1 MRSRLLIVD
10 RDGVINED
18 SPNFIKGPDEWVPI
32 PGSLH
37 ALGLAH
43 QHGFLIH
50 VVTNQSG
57 IARGLLGIDDL
68 HRIHRRLRQESQAH
82 GGDVDAFFFCP
93 HGPRQGCTCRKP
105 QPGLVLASLARS
117 GISAGNAVMIGDRMS
132 DLEAARA
139 AGVRPLLVRTG
150 HGRATTERLSPGETV
165 HVFDDLAAAVRALCQ
180 REIP

>member
-93 HGPRQGCTCRKP
+93 HGPRQGCACRKP
-105 QPGLVLASLARS
+105 QPGMVLASLARS
-117 GISAGNAVMIGDRMS
+117 GISPAHAVMIGDRMS
-132 DLEAARA
+132 DLQAAQA
-139 AGVRPLLVRTG
+139 AGVRPILVRTG
-150 HGRATTERLSPGETV
+150 HGHATAESLSPDGIV
-165 HVFDDLAAAVRALCQ
+165 NVFEDLAAAVRALCQ
-180 REIP
+180 QEIP

>member
-18 SPNFIKGPDEWVPI
+18 SADFIKSPDEWSPI
-32 PGSLH
+32 PGSLQ

-43 QHGFLIH
+43 QNGFLIH

-57 IARGLLGIDDL
+57 IARGLLGVDDL
-68 HRIHRRLRQESQAH
+68 HRIHRRLRQESQIH

-93 HGPRQGCTCRKP
+93 HGPRQGCACRKP
-105 QPGLVLASLARS
+105 QPGMVLASLARS
-117 GISAGNAVMIGDRMS
+117 GISPASAVMIGDRLS
-132 DLEAARA
+132 DLQAARA

-150 HGRATTERLSPGETV
+150 QGRATAESLPSGETV
-165 HVFDDLAAAVRALCQ
+165 DVFEDLAAAVRALCQ
-180 REIP
+180 QEIT

>member
-18 SPNFIKGPDEWVPI
+18 SPDFIKSPDEWIPI
-32 PGSLH
+32 PGSLQ

-43 QHGFLIH
+43 QHGFSIH

-57 IARGLLGIDDL
+57 IARGLLGIGDL

-82 GGDVDAFFFCP
+82 GGDIDAFFFCP
-93 HGPRQGCTCRKP
+93 HGPRQGCLCRKP
-105 QPGLVLASLARS
+105 QPGMVLASLARS
-117 GISAGNAVMIGDRMS
+117 GISAAHAVMIGDRTS

-139 AGVRPLLVRTG
+139 AGVRPVLVRTG
-150 HGRATTERLSPGETV
+150 HGGATAASLTSHNGITV
-165 HVFDDLAAAVRALCQ
+165 YEDLATAVRALCQ
-180 REIP
+180 EEIS